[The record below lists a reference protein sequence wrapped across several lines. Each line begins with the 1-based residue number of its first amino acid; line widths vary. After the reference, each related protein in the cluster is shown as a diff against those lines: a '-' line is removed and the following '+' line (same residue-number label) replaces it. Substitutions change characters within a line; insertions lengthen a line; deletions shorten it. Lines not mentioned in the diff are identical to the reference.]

1 MKPTAKKSITL
12 ELILTL
18 MFSYFVF
25 GSNFVN
31 YLANPENSS
40 NLILIK
46 NAKVI
51 EVGDYQPQI
60 KIQTDNGIK
69 RLALPG
75 HIWQK
80 RIRSAKLPEKTLS
93 KILNKECNFE
103 LKKVNFL
110 LDIDYSIR
118 SIDCKNLKRDRSFFE
133 K

>member
-25 GSNFVN
+25 GSSFVT
-31 YLANPENSS
+31 YLVNPENSS

-69 RLALPG
+69 RLAFPG
-75 HIWQK
+75 HI
-80 RIRSAKLPEKTLS
+80 
-93 KILNKECNFE
+93 
-103 LKKVNFL
+103 
-110 LDIDYSIR
+110 
-118 SIDCKNLKRDRSFFE
+118 
-133 K
+133 

>member
-60 KIQTDNGIK
+60 KIQAVDGIK

-75 HIWQK
+75 HI
-80 RIRSAKLPEKTLS
+80 
-93 KILNKECNFE
+93 
-103 LKKVNFL
+103 
-110 LDIDYSIR
+110 
-118 SIDCKNLKRDRSFFE
+118 
-133 K
+133 